1 MKLKLS
7 KSAIKF
13 LGSLSKKEQWKI
25 KKKLKYLVDTISEN
39 GTIPF
44 QKLSIKTLT
53 GNWKGYLRLRVGKI
67 RIIFRIDNVDKV
79 IFVYEIDYRDNI
91 YKKN

>member
-1 MKLKLS
+1 MMKLKLS

-25 KKKLKYLVDTISEN
+25 KQKLKYLVDTISEN

-44 QKLSIKTLT
+44 Q
-53 GNWKGYLRLRVGKI
+53 
-67 RIIFRIDNVDKV
+67 
-79 IFVYEIDYRDNI
+79 
-91 YKKN
+91 